1 LPSLEEY
8 DAKIAEV
15 TRGKTELTELEK
27 LNAQVNLLQLD
38 ILAQTNPALAEHVDL
53 LRQRAAALDEA
64 TKKQEENN
72 NSFGKQFSQS
82 FEDGIKSM
90 GDLAGNLG
98 SSFAS
103 AFEGMADQLTEFVTT
118 GKANFRDFAASVLK
132 DISRMIIRYAIFN
145 AVKGIL
151 NAFNPAAAAAPI
163 GTGCQWSGFCPKRH
177 STICPRRHC

>member
-1 LPSLEEY
+1 
-8 DAKIAEV
+8 V
-15 TRGKTELTELEK
+15 NRGKTELTEVEK

-38 ILAQTNPALAEHVDL
+38 ILDEHVDL

-145 AVKGIL
+145 AVKAL
-151 NAFNPAAAAAPI
+151 
-163 GTGCQWSGFCPKRH
+163 
-177 STICPRRHC
+177 